1 MATGTPS
8 IRKAVNHLRKSDPV
22 MAKLIAEVGPCR
34 YEVKNF
40 GTHFDALCRSII
52 YQQLSTKAAGTIHGR
67 FLDLF
72 PERHPTPDALLQL
85 PEEVL
90 RGVGLSRQKLNYL
103 RDLAAKVHNDEL

>member
-1 MATGTPS
+1 MARHT
-8 IRKAVNHLRKSDPV
+8 KAVNHLKKDPT
-22 MAKLIAEVGPCR
+22 MARIIADIGPCR

-72 PERHPTPDALLQL
+72 PKRHTTPDALLAL
-85 PEEVL
+85 PEETL

-103 RDLAAKVHNDEL
+103 RDLASKV